1 MWYHSWGQVTA
12 IHISLLAAWPSIGGF
27 LAFMFVFIIILILS
41 AIFG

>member
-1 MWYHSWGQVTA
+1 MMLLLVLLVAA
-12 IHISLLAAWPSIGGF
+12 IHITLLAAWPIVGGF